1 LHPPDAGVAA
11 AGVLLSALPLWLGHR
26 DSPVLVDLGAGEL
39 DYGRNFTPARMVDL
53 LAQLREAALL
63 GGAVLRQARI
73 RTNPFLVTPASAKR
87 GKLSLRFG
95 KLVDR
100 DTTPLD
106 GSFNFATGHAICKKR
121 ERVISGGIRQIA
133 GGAGAISHIW
143 TVESGPVPSKRGWY
157 VSMNSDLGGAA
168 RSDFLVVA
176 NCERK

>member
-1 LHPPDAGVAA
+1 MKIKTARPSPAMVVAMIA
-11 AGVLLSALPLWLGHR
+11 LFASLGGSALAVSSGK
-26 DSPVLVDLGAGEL
+26 
-39 DYGRNFTPARMVDL
+39 
-53 LAQLREAALL
+53 EA
-63 GGAVLRQARI
+63 
-73 RTNPFLVTPASAKR
+73 TSSASR

-106 GSFNFATGHAICKKR
+106 GSFNFATGHATCKKG

-133 GGAGAISHIW
+133 SGAGAISHIW

-176 NCERK
+176 NCERR